1 MELVNGTVVSASQST
16 YGGYA
21 VIIHL
26 DNPDMLNCLTTGQH
40 VGIIDIL
47 EDEK

>member
-26 DNPDMLNCLTTGQH
+26 DYPDMLNCLTTGQH

>member
-1 MELVNGTVVSASQST
+1 MELINGTVVSASQST
-16 YGGYA
+16 YGGYV

-26 DNPDMLNCLTTGQH
+26 DNPDMLNYLKTGQH